1 MGEVRGNVGRGQRAL
16 SAASTVVRLA
26 AAALATCAAG
36 LGAQPAHVHEG
47 HAARVPTAA
56 LTERLVTDG
65 GTFTLLLVTSP
76 QPIRLNEYFELT
88 VEVSAVGVADDRNP
102 YWIGAEAR
110 MPAHAHGM
118 NTLPRRE
125 DVGPGRFVFRG
136 MLFHMAGEWELA
148 FDVAKGR
155 VREHVST
162 RLVVE

>member
-1 MGEVRGNVGRGQRAL
+1 MGEIRRNIGRGQRAL
-16 SAASTVVRLA
+16 SVASPVARLV

-36 LGAQPAHVHEG
+36 LGAQPAHVHEV

-88 VEVSAVGVADDRNP
+88 VEVSAAGVADDRNP

-110 MPAHAHGM
+110 MAAHAHGM

-125 DVGPGRFVFRG
+125 DLGPGRFVFRG

-148 FDVAKGR
+148 FDVVKGR